1 VNGVSTNADM
11 NIIQIGC
18 YDILIGMDWS
28 DQHHVFLEFHK
39 KTFTC
44 LDEERKQIT
53 VKGISR
59 PISIGEISSLQLKR
73 CFRKGWELYVAH
85 VKD

>member
-1 VNGVSTNADM
+1 MNVVSTNVNM
-11 NIIQIGC
+11 NIIQIEC

-28 DQHHVFLEFHK
+28 DQDHVVLEFHK

-44 LDEERKQIT
+44 LDEERKHIT

-73 CFRKGWELYVAH
+73 CFRKG
-85 VKD
+85 